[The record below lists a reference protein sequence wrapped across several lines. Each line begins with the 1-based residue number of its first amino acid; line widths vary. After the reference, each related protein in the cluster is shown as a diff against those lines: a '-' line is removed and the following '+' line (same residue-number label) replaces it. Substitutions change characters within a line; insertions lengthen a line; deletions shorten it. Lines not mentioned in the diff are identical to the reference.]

1 MLFKAR
7 HKGKQDQHD
16 GCGINGVQH
25 RSGQPDDGSKAE
37 VRYQHTGHSKKSCDG
52 RVGDAGQQLVEI
64 LPHAGDQAHAG
75 VETGNDKDGR
85 NEHKARPAEQ
95 LLCQSGEHLGTGGKA
110 RIHRAGLGPGVAQHG
125 VDHQQQPACNKTGP
139 DGAALHG
146 AALCDTPGADV
157 QGDDRAKIQP
167 GQRVHGLVAVQDA
180 LHSGQGCVL
189 CAGCAV
195 VCRQRMGETPG
206 KQHHDEHDQAGAEDA
221 AQPVGKLFRPQR
233 HKEGSGKKYC

>member
-1 MLFKAR
+1 M
-7 HKGKQDQHD
+7 
-16 GCGINGVQH
+16 
-25 RSGQPDDGSKAE
+25 
-37 VRYQHTGHSKKSCDG
+37 
-52 RVGDAGQQLVEI
+52 
-64 LPHAGDQAHAG
+64 
-75 VETGNDKDGR
+75 
-85 NEHKARPAEQ
+85 
-95 LLCQSGEHLGTGGKA
+95 
-110 RIHRAGLGPGVAQHG
+110 AQHG
-125 VDHQQQPACNKTGP
+125 VDHQHQPACNKTGP

-146 AALCDTPGADV
+146 MAFCDTPGADV
-157 QGDDRAKIQP
+157 QGNDRAKIQP

-195 VCRQRMGETPG
+195 VCRQRMDETPG